1 MRLSDHRIRR
11 NPLLIILSSPAMVP
25 GPPVTQLAPRRH
37 LQRPCGPRGYPA
49 ASWRRDGGTGGA
61 KMTPT

>member
-37 LQRPCGPRGYPA
+37 LQRPCGPRGIQLHHGDVTEELA
-49 ASWRRDGGTGGA
+49 ERR
-61 KMTPT
+61 